1 MRTCAHAKVWSPPAP
16 IPDYHAWQQLLKRRR
31 SIQQQLAAADVQ
43 AKALANLLPPA
54 QRAAKSERVSDAMAM
69 FRLLDQE
76 WERVAG
82 EVLGP
87 PPWYAAS
94 VAAGNYGAGA
104 GSGPSSRAPYMHG
117 GMKRLSARSI
127 STGEVEEGAG
137 SGVWGDMTV
146 DVGLDGAREPN
157 AVEAVGFRSPRSTTP
172 TQVQCCKAVLPCARL
187 LACLCVPVCGCV
199 CVPVRVWRMAASC
212 WAAIDPLPRF
222 PFRAVPLLP
231 ATTQLLSK
239 VGINSADRCSAIVVC
254 LLGET
259 ASLWLWLAG
268 LGCSGSA
275 GRCACAWMLV
285 CIFCVRAPSVWVTC
299 CPGDPVPSPRT
310 PPHLAPHLCLFPCP
324 RCLWQSASSSAS

>member
-1 MRTCAHAKVWSPPAP
+1 MVRAVLAAGGLPAEP
-16 IPDYHAWQQLLKRRR
+16 SQRAQLLKRRR

-157 AVEAVGFRSPRSTTP
+157 AVEAVGFRSPQSTTP
-172 TQVQCCKAVLPCARL
+172 
-187 LACLCVPVCGCV
+187 
-199 CVPVRVWRMAASC
+199 
-212 WAAIDPLPRF
+212 
-222 PFRAVPLLP
+222 
-231 ATTQLLSK
+231 TQLLSK

-254 LLGET
+254 LL
-259 ASLWLWLAG
+259 
-268 LGCSGSA
+268 
-275 GRCACAWMLV
+275 V
-285 CIFCVRAPSVWVTC
+285 CIVIGVVIGVAAHYR
-299 CPGDPVPSPRT
+299 
-310 PPHLAPHLCLFPCP
+310 
-324 RCLWQSASSSAS
+324 